1 VCRRSDGRR
10 VALKRNRIIHL
21 FYIEGNKDHQL
32 GTGFFLHKRIIS
44 AVRRLEFASD
54 KMSYNILRGHC
65 CSIIA
70 LNVHTP

>member
-54 KMSYNILRGHC
+54 NIKRSLLQYY
-65 CSIIA
+65 CSECP
-70 LNVHTP
+70 HPMKG